1 MQFDSF
7 THLPTTW
14 TQRLKS
20 FIRKLH
26 AREFSPLNNLK
37 ETFLLVADSV
47 IPDST
52 PDCKIVLSGSF
63 EVLLSY
69 SANQIQI
76 PNVNPLMQRFG
87 SDKHVPL
94 KYVSFSRL
102 TVEFIGRISAE
113 LATSS
118 RQVGQVSLNVLS
130 SNDQSILKPKT
141 KKD

>member
-1 MQFDSF
+1 
-7 THLPTTW
+7 
-14 TQRLKS
+14 
-20 FIRKLH
+20 
-26 AREFSPLNNLK
+26 
-37 ETFLLVADSV
+37 LLVADSV
-47 IPDST
+47 IPDLT

-76 PNVNPLMQRFG
+76 PNVKPLMQRFG

-94 KYVSFSRL
+94 KFFRL

-118 RQVGQVSLNVLS
+118 RQVGQVRFVLS
-130 SNDQSILKPKT
+130 SNGQSILKPKT
-141 KKD
+141 NKDWYCISLVLHSHLITYRGLRRLDSAIHRIVIFSTFEKILEKL